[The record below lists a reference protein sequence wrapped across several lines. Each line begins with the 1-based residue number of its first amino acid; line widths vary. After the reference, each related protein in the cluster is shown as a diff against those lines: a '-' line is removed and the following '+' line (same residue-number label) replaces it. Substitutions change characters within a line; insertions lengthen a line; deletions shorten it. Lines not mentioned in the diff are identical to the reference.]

1 MWKTMK
7 RTFNAIYESF
17 HPLQLSSMHAQDG
30 GSLCWGIGPLGDA
43 VIVVWDT
50 SELGD
55 TELQ

>member
-1 MWKTMK
+1 MK

-50 SELGD
+50 SEFGD